1 MSDVVNAHFLG
12 QMLLDDE
19 ELALLDA
26 RETANFAQAHLLLA
40 SSLPLS
46 RLELRIADLVPRR
59 TVRMVV
65 CDSGEG
71 LAQKAAERLERLG
84 YSEVAVL
91 EGGVQACAD
100 AGYELF
106 SGVNVPSKAFGEF
119 IEHQYGTPSISAEE
133 LKDKLDTGEDLVI
146 LDSRPM
152 DEYEVMNIPGGIC
165 VPGGELVYRVGDI
178 APSPST
184 LIVVNCAGRTR
195 SIIGAQSLINAGVSN
210 RVVALRNGTM
220 GWHLSGYEPERG
232 TQRRAPSVSPR
243 CLANARAAVAQVAQ
257 RFTVQSIDRATLDQ
271 WRDERERR
279 SLYLFDVRYPEEYQ
293 AGHLP
298 GSISAPG
305 GQLVQATDRYVGTL
319 RSRIVLIDDT
329 GVRATMAA
337 SWLNQ
342 MGWPE
347 VVVLEQA
354 LDNVELE
361 KGTRETP
368 ALGLGKVESDEISPQ
383 SLDQMSAHDANVI
396 DLSDSRQYEHG
407 HIPGAWFALRSRLDG
422 AIAKLPPA
430 PLLVLTSEN
439 GILALLAAS
448 EAASITD
455 VPVKVLIG
463 GNNAWAAA
471 GLPLAQGLENMASEP
486 DDIWL
491 RPYDRDA
498 DIKGA
503 MREYLSWEIGL
514 ANQIERDGTVR
525 FRGTRN
531 S

>member
-1 MSDVVNAHFLG
+1 MSNVVKAHSLG
-12 QMLLDDE
+12 HMLLDDE
-19 ELALLDA
+19 ELALLDV
-26 RETANFAQAHLLLA
+26 RETAIFAQGHLLLA

-46 RLELRIADLVPRR
+46 RLELGIADLVPRR
-59 TVRMVV
+59 AVRMVV
-65 CDSGEG
+65 CDAGEG
-71 LAQKAAERLERLG
+71 LAQRAAERLERLG
-84 YSEVAVL
+84 YSDVAVL
-91 EGGVQACAD
+91 EGGVRACAD

-119 IEHQYGTPSISAEE
+119 IEHQFGTPSISAEE
-133 LKDKLDTGEDLVI
+133 LKHKLDTGEDLIV

-152 DEYEVMNIPGGIC
+152 DEYEIMNIPGGIC

-232 TQRRAPSVSPR
+232 MQRRAPSVSPQG
-243 CLANARAAVAQVAQ
+243 LASARTAVAQVAQ
-257 RFTVQSIDRATLDQ
+257 RFAVKSIDRATLDQ
-271 WRDERERR
+271 WRNEPERR
-279 SLYLFDVRYPEEYQ
+279 SLYLFDVRSPEEYQ

-342 MGWPE
+342 MGWPD
-347 VVVLEQA
+347 VVVLEHA
-354 LDNVELE
+354 LDNSELE
-361 KGTRETP
+361 KGKRETP
-368 ALGLGKVESDEISPQ
+368 VLGLGKVASDEISPQ
-383 SLDQMSAHDANVI
+383 SLHQMSAHDTNVI
-396 DLSDSRQYEHG
+396 DLSDSRQYQHG

-439 GILALLAAS
+439 GILAHLAAA
-448 EAASITD
+448 EAAAIVD
-455 VPVKVLIG
+455 VPVKVLVG
-463 GNNAWAAA
+463 GNAAWTAAS
-471 GLPLAQGLENMASEP
+471 LPLAQGLEDMASEP
-486 DDIWL
+486 DDVWL
-491 RPYDRDA
+491 RPYDRDD
-498 DIKGA
+498 DIEGA
-503 MREYLSWEIGL
+503 MRKYLSWEIGL
-514 ANQIERDGTVR
+514 ANQIERDGTLR
-525 FRGTRN
+525 FRGAGD